1 MSSATT
7 TNSQD
12 PAEKAIQD
20 FARIT
25 GVNEALAHFFLQD
38 FDFQLER
45 GLNAYYRQMEKE
57 EDKTETSADD
67 DDDDENDD
75 DDGNDSDVM
84 IIEDDDPMEVDDTET
99 KVTTSQESNP
109 ATSTKQPNTK
119 DDKFPD
125 DITLVTYNVD
135 GLDTGNLRT
144 RFQGVVHIIA
154 KINPEIILLQEVVD
168 EHMEVINEVIAPM
181 YHVIT
186 PLNKGMPYYTVTL
199 VSKNILSRTME
210 CKPFTNTSMGRTMTV
225 FEGYWQKL
233 RLVVIHSHLESM
245 REHAQAR
252 KAQFSE
258 CMKKMESNL
267 DAETLVIFA
276 GDLNIRDSEL
286 PMIHPQIK
294 DAWIAAGRDKATQY
308 TWDNMKNSNKGLP
321 NNVRYRFDRVY
332 FNGPYKKIDFTLA
345 GTQQIRKVMC
355 YPSDHFA
362 VVCKFWDPVN

>member
-1 MSSATT
+1 MSSTAAAI
-7 TNSQD
+7 D

-25 GVNEALAHFFLQD
+25 GVDEGLAHFFLQD
-38 FDFQLER
+38 YDFELEK

-57 EDKTETSADD
+57 EDST
-67 DDDDENDD
+67 
-75 DDGNDSDVM
+75 DGNDSDCM
-84 IIEDDDPMEVDDTET
+84 IMDDEKMEVDNNVEA
-99 KVTTSQESNP
+99 KPTSSQKLN
-109 ATSTKQPNTK
+109 STQKQRQPNP
-119 DDKFPD
+119 DDEKFPD

-135 GLDTGNLRT
+135 GLDTGNLKT

-168 EHMEVINEVIAPM
+168 AHMAIINEAMAPM

-186 PLNKGMPYYTVTL
+186 PLDKEMPYFTVTL
-199 VSKNILSRTME
+199 VSKNIISRTME
-210 CKPFTNTSMGRTMTV
+210 VKPFINTSMGRTMTV

-245 REHAQAR
+245 REHAAAR
-252 KAQFSE
+252 KAQFDE
-258 CMKKMESNL
+258 CMKKMEENL
-267 DAETLVIFA
+267 DPNTLVIFA
-276 GDLNIRDSEL
+276 GDLNIRDAEL
-286 PMIHPQIK
+286 PTIHPQIK
-294 DAWIAAGRDKATQY
+294 DAWIAAGSAKETRY

-321 NNVRYRFDRVY
+321 NNVRCRFDRVY
-332 FNGPYKKIDFTLA
+332 FNGPYRKIDFSLA
-345 GTQQIRKVMC
+345 GTQQIRKIMC

>member
-1 MSSATT
+1 MSASD
-7 TNSQD
+7 SQD

-57 EDKTETSADD
+57 EDTTEASAENDD
-67 DDDDENDD
+67 DD

-84 IIEDDDPMEVDDTET
+84 IIEDDNSMEVDNSET
-99 KVTTSQESNP
+99 NIPTNREPKQ
-109 ATSTKQPNTK
+109 TSTKLPNPNI
-119 DDKFPD
+119 DKFPD

-168 EHMEVINEVIAPM
+168 EHMDVINEVIAPM

-186 PLNKGMPYYTVTL
+186 PLNKGMPYFTVTL
-199 VSKNILSRTME
+199 VSKNISSRTLE
-210 CKPFTNTSMGRTMTV
+210 CKPFANTSMGRTMSV

-258 CMKKMESNL
+258 CMKRMEANL
-267 DAETLVIFA
+267 DPDTLVIFA

-294 DAWIAAGRDKATQY
+294 DAWIAAGSDKETRY

-332 FNGPYKKIDFTLA
+332 FNGPFKKVDFSLA
-345 GTQQIRKVMC
+345 GTQQIRKIMC

-362 VVCKFWDPVN
+362 VVCKFWNPVN